1 MINDNTM
8 RFVIDN
14 LEQNLHGRKVVFY
27 GKDLEM
33 KNYLEEKG
41 IQVEKIFS
49 ANQQILEDTSYKCY
63 PYQELEGKSHI
74 YYVILPY
81 WLNDGGKFLD
91 SRMILLGYKKDVD
104 YCFGARGTIVGVDG
118 SYVDIYGN
126 EIVGSNRKIKFSF
139 SGKNNKIIIGQNIN
153 VEGDLHIRCL
163 GNGHLI
169 KIGNENKFIGNSVVT
184 MHNHESK
191 IIIGHKCI
199 FRKNDISCFEKSCI
213 EIESNCDFGVDTKLV
228 SSPNSKVMIK
238 QDCMFSWGIQVISG
252 DGHAI
257 FDLHTNERINSGYEE
272 HISKIEFGEHVWV
285 GARAT
290 ILGGAIG
297 DGCVIGAQS
306 LVKAKFPNNTIIAG
320 IPARVVK
327 KDIAWSRKSNT
338 TDIADCGG
346 YTNYTEL

>member
-41 IQVEKIFS
+41 IHVEKIFS

-91 SRMILLGYKKDVD
+91 NRMILLGYKKNLD

-118 SYVDIYGN
+118 RYVDIYGN

-153 VEGDLHIRCL
+153 VEGDLQIRCL

-169 KIGNENKFIGNSVVT
+169 KIGNENKFMGNNVVL
-184 MHNHESK
+184 MYNNEAEV
-191 IIIGHKCI
+191 IIGHRCI
-199 FRKNDISCFEKSCI
+199 FLQNNISCYAKSSLVI
-213 EIESNCDFGVDTKLV
+213 GNNCSFGADTKMVLHLC
-228 SSPNSKVMIK
+228 SKVNIK
-238 QDCMFSWGIQVISG
+238 EDCMFSWEIDVIAG

-257 FDLHTNERINSGYEE
+257 FDLHTDERINSGYEE
-272 HISKIEFGEHVWV
+272 HISKIEFGEHIWV
-285 GARAT
+285 GARST
-290 ILGGAIG
+290 ILGSAIG
-297 DGCVIGAQS
+297 DGCVIGARS
-306 LVKAKFPNNTIIAG
+306 VVKGKFPNNTIIAG
-320 IPARVVK
+320 SPAHIVK

-338 TDIADCGG
+338 TDIADCGR